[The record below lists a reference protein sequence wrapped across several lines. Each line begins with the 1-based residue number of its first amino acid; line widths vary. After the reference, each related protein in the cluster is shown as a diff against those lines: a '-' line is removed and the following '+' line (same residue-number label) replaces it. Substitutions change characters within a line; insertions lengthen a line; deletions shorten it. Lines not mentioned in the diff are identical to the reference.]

1 MSQKK
6 AREARKEQAAQPK
19 QQSKKKHRTRQDII
33 LNIIIAAVILAVA
46 GAGAYAVGSQIAKN
60 RQEAAQTQQQGTDG
74 EQQQQTIKTAAES
87 QGISVADYLNEYG
100 LAADTPETMPLGEAY
115 NKMTV
120 ENVAKASGQSVEE
133 FRQSTYLPDEVSDTM
148 IWSEAQKEMPVRA
161 MMSEEEFNQAKQEY
175 SLGDDITL
183 DMKWKDFLPIIQ
195 EQQTQVSGQ
204 PDDSQS
210 GQSDSAPQQ

>member
-33 LNIIIAAVILAVA
+33 LNIVIAAVILAVA
-46 GAGAYAVGSQIAKN
+46 GVGAYAVGSQIAKN
-60 RQEAAQTQQQGTDG
+60 RQEAAQVQQGQDG
-74 EQQQQTIKTAAES
+74 EQQQQTVKTAAES
-87 QGISVADYLNEYG
+87 QGMSVADYLSEYG

-133 FRQSTYLPDEVSDTM
+133 FRQSTYLPDEVPDTM
-148 IWSEAQKEMPVRA
+148 VWSEAQNEMPVRA
-161 MMSEEEFNQAKQEY
+161 MMSEEEFNQKKQEY
-175 SLGDDITL
+175 SLGDEVTL
-183 DMKWKDFLPIIQ
+183 DMKWKDFLPMMQ
-195 EQQTQVSGQ
+195 AKQAEGSGQ
-204 PDDSQS
+204 SGDSQS
-210 GQSDSAPQQ
+210 GQTDSTPQQ